1 MSQAVLISIR
11 PKWCSLIASGK
22 KTLEIRKTRPKL
34 KPPFKCYIYETKGK
48 VERARGEEDGY
59 HYQEGRSAVIGEF
72 TCDQIEEIAVAF
84 RGGDGPMVAIG
95 GNQVWYGGLVQH
107 MSCLTTKDICK
118 YIGGIG
124 RRGFGWHISSLI
136 VYDRP
141 KKLSEFKQCHKCE
154 YHKNCFEHEYSCDG
168 AYALNRPPQSW
179 CYVEELT

>member
-1 MSQAVLISIR
+1 MSKAVLISIR
-11 PKWCSLIASGK
+11 PKWCELIASGE

-34 KPPFKCYIYETKGK
+34 KPPFNCYIYETKGK
-48 VERARGEEDGY
+48 IERTRGEEDGY
-59 HYQEGRSAVIGEF
+59 RYQEGRSAVIGEF

-124 RRGFGWHISSLI
+124 RRGFGWHISDLVI
-136 VYDRP
+136 YDTP
-141 KKLSEFKQCHKCE
+141 KKYVNAIYKGSCQDPT
-154 YHKNCFEHEYSCDG
+154 FEIK
-168 AYALNRPPQSW
+168 RPPQSW
-179 CYVEELT
+179 CYVEALP